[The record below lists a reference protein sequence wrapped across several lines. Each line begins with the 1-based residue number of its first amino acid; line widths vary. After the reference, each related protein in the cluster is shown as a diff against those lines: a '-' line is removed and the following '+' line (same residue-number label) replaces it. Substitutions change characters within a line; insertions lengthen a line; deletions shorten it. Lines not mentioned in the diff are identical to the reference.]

1 MKVKNLSVDKVREG
15 MLIVAKAKGTYV
27 NGSVFADV
35 KKVGEQF
42 LQLRKMKRS
51 AFDFI
56 YELKDTIEVVVHKPS
71 NADRWPG
78 WSPAMDKFDGHKM
91 QIKAGDIELFDEDG
105 IKEHYLMLD
114 DETGVNLAWLEPT
127 SVPEFKEEQYKHLFK
142 PVEVALPKKPLGLS
156 EIKLLA
162 DDSIQEAFKL
172 IKKGARGTANWCV
185 VVGDSVKSKFGEACH
200 YGLRHTGKCD
210 YIVTEFGKIKT
221 DASIWW
227 GYYLANLSPIKDCF
241 LLKDIDAIV
250 ENGGYVLDV
259 KQPAN
264 AIGMACIAT
273 RQAWEYGDRV
283 DAFYVLCKRGVPV
296 DLAFLAAQKAVYNKD
311 TLKWTRDHSGHGVI
325 PVGHIG
331 DKGCV
336 SFINHKMASP
346 NKPFVENNDYSG
358 TDNLFRAGG
367 DKTFE
372 QGLEQIG
379 GEIVRGMVKPMP
391 VEQSIDACV
400 EFLQGWADEHF

>member
-15 MLIVAKAKGTYV
+15 MLIVAKAKGTYD

-56 YELKDTIEVVVHKPS
+56 YELKDTIEVVVHKPG
-71 NADRWPG
+71 NMDKWPG
-78 WSPAMDKFDGHKM
+78 WSPAMDKFDGHKV
-91 QIKAGDIELFDEDG
+91 QLKAGDIELFDEDG
-105 IKEHYLMLD
+105 IKEHYLMID
-114 DETGVNLAWLEPT
+114 DETGVNLAWVEPV
-127 SVPEFKEEQYKHLFK
+127 SVPEFKDEQYKHLFK
-142 PVEVALPKKPLGLS
+142 PVEIALPKKPLGLS

-162 DDSIQEAFKL
+162 DDSIQEAFAE
-172 IKKGARGTANWCV
+172 IKNRAKGTANWCV
-185 VVGDSVKSKFGEACH
+185 VKDGSVKNWFGEPCH
-200 YGLRHTGKCD
+200 YSLRNAGGCD

-221 DASIWW
+221 DASVWW
-227 GYYLANLSPIKDCF
+227 GYYLANLSPLKDCF

-250 ENGGYVLDV
+250 DGGGYVLDV
-259 KQPAN
+259 NRPSN

-273 RQAWEYGDRV
+273 RQAWEYEDRV
-283 DAFYVLCKRGVPV
+283 DAFYALCNRGVPV
-296 DLAFLAAQKAVYNKD
+296 DLAFLAAQKAVYNNG

-325 PVGHIG
+325 PVGTIG

-336 SFINHKMASP
+336 AFINHKATQP
-346 NKPFVENNDYSG
+346 RQPFVDDNDYQG
-358 TDNLFRAGG
+358 TDNLFKAGG

-372 QGLEQIG
+372 RGLEEIG
-379 GEIVRGMVKPMP
+379 GEVVRGMVKALP
-391 VEQSIDACV
+391 VEQSLDACV
-400 EFLQGWADEHF
+400 EFLQEWADANF